1 MLNGVLVTA
10 VTPVL
15 VTRRV
20 HLGEDWELYDLR
32 EHRYRQDYRVI
43 DAALGVIER
52 GWFDPREAS
61 ETQPW
66 LPDGPIPLHVEWRA
80 PGIPMRRPWSDRHQR
95 GDVSLSGE
103 RDTELSH

>member
-1 MLNGVLVTA
+1 MTA
-10 VTPVL
+10 VQEQCHFEP
-15 VTRRV
+15 
-20 HLGEDWELYDLR
+20 GEMLQVYIESQPI
-32 EHRYRQDYRVI
+32 HRYRQDYRVI

-80 PGIPMRRPWSDRHQR
+80 PGIPMRRPWSDRHR
-95 GDVSLSGE
+95 AGDVS
-103 RDTELSH
+103 RTA